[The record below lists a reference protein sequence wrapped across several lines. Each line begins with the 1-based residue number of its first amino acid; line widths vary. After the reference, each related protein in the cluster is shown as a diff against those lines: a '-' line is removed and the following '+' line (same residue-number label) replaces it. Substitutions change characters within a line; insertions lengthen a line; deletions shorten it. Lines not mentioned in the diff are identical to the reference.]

1 MTPSKSGPPIGRR
14 RRWTLWVSIGL
25 VAASVA
31 VVGMLRRGGYA
42 RFEASTFITKP
53 LGPQRPSDQGV
64 AYQAISIPSGDRK
77 LAAWWVPADG
87 ARAAVL
93 VWHGQNEALSDWTH
107 AIKRLHDDGLSVL
120 VFDYSGH
127 GDSTGKPSVEYL
139 RQDSAA
145 AVTAFDQRAGER
157 PRYLL
162 GYSMG
167 AAVMLDYLRDHP
179 VASQGVILASA
190 WSSIREVAMAS
201 GDLPAA
207 LAWMVPDEYDN
218 GRALAAVTA
227 PLLIVHSRSDGRFP
241 IAMAESN
248 HAAQPASRLVI
259 TETPGHSEF
268 LADPAVMRG
277 AADEFWN
284 AVVGFMR

>member
-1 MTPSKSGPPIGRR
+1 M
-14 RRWTLWVSIGL
+14 SIGL
-25 VAASVA
+25 IAVSVA
-31 VVGMLRRGGYA
+31 VVVLLRHGGYT
-42 RFEASTFITKP
+42 RFEAGTFITKP

-64 AYQAISIPSGDRK
+64 AYEAISIASGDRS
-77 LAAWWVPADG
+77 LAAWWVPGDE

-107 AIKRLHDDGLSVL
+107 AIKRLHDVGLSVL

-127 GDSTGKPSVEYL
+127 GDSTGKPSVECL
-139 RQDSAA
+139 RQDSGA
-145 AVTAFDQRAGER
+145 AVAAFDQRAGDR

-179 VASQGVILASA
+179 VASRGVILASA
-190 WSSIREVAMAS
+190 WSSIREVALAS
-201 GDLPAA
+201 GDLPAV

-259 TETPGHSEF
+259 TDTPGHSDF
-268 LADPAVMRG
+268 LADPALMRG
-277 AADEFWN
+277 TADQFWG
-284 AVVGFMR
+284 AVLGFMH